1 MGRLAAA
8 PVLLALALATTSCA
22 TYRGTAVNA
31 DAALPARE
39 PGWLGV
45 SDLTAVRQEG
55 DKDCGAAALAT
66 VLGFWGTRTTPEQ
79 VLSGLHH
86 APNEG
91 VAAGELTSY
100 ARARGFDA
108 YVFHGA
114 VSDIEKE
121 LREGRPLIAGVAK
134 PYGERWLKHYEV
146 IAGFHP
152 ATQMVLTFDPARGF
166 RKNTMRGFLAEWD
179 PVGRVVIV
187 VFPAER
193 ADSPAAPRALSRA
206 LP

>member
-1 MGRLAAA
+1 MRRLAW
-8 PVLLALALATTSCA
+8 VALASAATSCA
-22 TYRGTAVNA
+22 TYRGSAVSA
-31 DAALPARE
+31 DSMLPARE
-39 PGWLGV
+39 PGWIWV
-45 SDLTAVRQEG
+45 SDLPAIRQEG

-66 VLGFWGTRTTPEQ
+66 VLGFWGTHTTPEQ
-79 VLSGLHH
+79 ILSTLRH

-100 ARARGFDA
+100 ARAQGFDA

-146 IAGFHP
+146 VAGFHP
-152 ATQMVLTFDPARGF
+152 ASQTVLTFDPARGF
-166 RKNTMRGFLAEWD
+166 RKNTMDGFRAEWD
-179 PVGRVVIV
+179 PTGRVVIV
-187 VFPAER
+187 VFPAEGAAAR
-193 ADSPAAPRALSRA
+193 AASRA
-206 LP
+206 SP